1 MFRAYIFMMALCMLL
16 GFLFSSPTNSA
27 TTALDAN
34 LFCLASMAA
43 WIGGMY
49 AIVGIAVGWYFIK
62 RLDTSITVA
71 SAFLMAIPVHIASTL
86 IVTYLFPGLV
96 YWITRSSEAWLFVGS
111 VSFLFGL
118 PQTLVDF
125 FLFRWLF
132 KLPLKKPA
140 INTILLWKTTTM
152 LSCIGLLVLLWS
164 LMAVGCGFSQMF
176 SNHYGF

>member
-1 MFRAYIFMMALCMLL
+1 MMALCIVL
-16 GFLFSSPTNSA
+16 GFLFSSPTTQA

-43 WIGGMY
+43 WIGGGY

-62 RLDTSITVA
+62 RLDTSRSAT
-71 SAFLMAIPVHIASTL
+71 SAFLMAIPVHIASTV
-86 IVTYLFPGLV
+86 IVVYLFPGLV
-96 YWITRSSEAWLFVGS
+96 YWITRSSEAWLFVGA

-125 FLFRWLF
+125 LLFRWLF
-132 KLPLKKPA
+132 ELPLKKTA

-152 LSCIGLLVLLWS
+152 LGCIGLLIILWIF
-164 LMAVGCGFSQMF
+164 MGVGGAFSQMF
-176 SNHYGF
+176 SNPYGF